1 MIVRLLPA
9 AALELE
15 QAAEW
20 YAAQSAGL
28 DQRFLDAVET
38 ARWKIVEHPLAWSS
52 LGDGAR
58 RYRLARFPYGVI
70 YVADD
75 AEIVVVAIAHL
86 HREPDY
92 WRSRLTK

>member
-1 MIVRLLPA
+1 MIIRLLPA

-20 YAAQSAGL
+20 YAAQSPGL

-52 LGDGAR
+52 LGDGVR
-58 RYRLARFPYGVI
+58 RYRLVRFPYGVV
-70 YVADD
+70 YFADD
-75 AEIVVVAIAHL
+75 TGIVVVAIAHL